1 MFTPGRTVF
10 ALVFIVVF
18 VVILAVAYRKDI
30 AYLRAN
36 YKGVWQVLALI
47 LLFLVAFV
55 WVKRLVIRP

>member
-1 MFTPGRTVF
+1 MFTHGRTVF
-10 ALVFIVVF
+10 ALVFVMVF
-18 VVILAVAYRKDI
+18 AVALAIAYRKDL

-36 YKGVWQVLALI
+36 YKGVWLVLVMI

>member
-10 ALVFIVVF
+10 ALVFVVVF
-18 VVILAVAYRKDI
+18 AVALAIAYRKDL

-36 YKGVWQVLALI
+36 YKGVWLVLVMI

>member
-10 ALVFIVVF
+10 AFVF
-18 VVILAVAYRKDI
+18 VMVFAVALAIAYRKDL

-36 YKGVWQVLALI
+36 YKGVWLVLVMI

>member
-10 ALVFIVVF
+10 ALVFIMVF
-18 VVILAVAYRKDI
+18 AVALAIAYRKDL

-36 YKGVWQVLALI
+36 YKGVWLVLVMI